1 MKVLIAE
8 DDDHIREG
16 LREILEEEGYRAVTA
31 RDGLETLAL
40 FEREKP
46 DFVCLDIMMPGPD
59 GLEVLGRVRRDMN
72 VPVLMLSARGRESDK
87 VEALDAGADDYL
99 TKPFGVEELLA

>member
-46 DFVCLDIMMPGPD
+46 DFVCLDIMMG
-59 GLEVLGRVRRDMN
+59 G
-72 VPVLMLSARGRESDK
+72 
-87 VEALDAGADDYL
+87 
-99 TKPFGVEELLA
+99 